1 MARVDQ
7 RFLRRWVGLALAL
20 PIAVA
25 LTASAGAAPSQG
37 QRTEAAS
44 PSNLRATLLHAAVH
58 GSASRGFAA
67 ATASVATP
75 CGSTGVVC
83 SDVLVPLDRTGV
95 VPGTVSLHVEELPA
109 QGTPRGVVFLIAG
122 GPGQGSA
129 HVYGLGDESAVS
141 LYRFLFP
148 GYTFVAY
155 DDRGTGASGL
165 LDCPVLQKASTA
177 DAEQQAATACAT
189 QIGPQRDFYS
199 TADHAEDLEAVR
211 QALGLDKIALFGV
224 SYGTKLAMA
233 YALAHPD
240 HVERLLLDSVLP
252 PEQPDPYE
260 ANVLQN
266 LPATLNAFCSD
277 GGCRAATNDFGADV
291 VAVANK
297 LGAKPL
303 TGKVTEANGRT
314 KTVTVGGVDLLSII
328 LGADLSPGLAAELPA
343 VVKAAR
349 SGNTQPLLRLADLQ
363 NGSGIESSIEL
374 SDALYA
380 ATVCHDGPFPWAPD
394 TPVAERP
401 ALEQAA
407 IAALPAG
414 SFGPFGTWAARF
426 GNADFCLGWPSPA
439 GGAALGAGPLPDVPM
454 LAISGGFDMRTPT
467 AGAASVVARFP
478 QGKLLVVPGIGHS
491 TVTADFSACAARA
504 VHSWMTNAAVPTTCA
519 RPKALVVPVPALPPP
534 GQAKPKHP
542 AGPTATYTIAT
553 KTIREAEAA
562 WLMTDGLSGSGARVP
577 ALYGGYLV
585 GSSGQ
590 AFRLVNYSIVH
601 GVALSGTVKIAKSGP
616 PLVFQGT
623 VTVTGAGASRGILGL
638 QNGVL
643 RGALGGR
650 FFR

>member
-1 MARVDQ
+1 M
-7 RFLRRWVGLALAL
+7 
-20 PIAVA
+20 
-25 LTASAGAAPSQG
+25 
-37 QRTEAAS
+37 
-44 PSNLRATLLHAAVH
+44 
-58 GSASRGFAA
+58 
-67 ATASVATP
+67 
-75 CGSTGVVC
+75 
-83 SDVLVPLDRTGV
+83 
-95 VPGTVSLHVEELPA
+95 
-109 QGTPRGVVFLIAG
+109 PRGVVFLIAG

-148 GYTFVAY
+148 GYTLVAY
-155 DDRGTGASGL
+155 DDRGTGDSGL
-165 LDCPVLQKASTA
+165 LDCPSLQRAATA
-177 DAEQQAATACAT
+177 DTEQAAATACAAQLGT
-189 QIGPQRDFYS
+189 QRDFYS
-199 TADHAEDLEAVR
+199 TAVHAEDLESVR
-211 QALGLDKIALFGV
+211 QALGFDKVALFGV

-260 ANVLQN
+260 ANVLRD
-266 LPATLNAFCSD
+266 LPATLTSFCSD
-277 GGCRAATNDFGADV
+277 GGCRGATSDFAGDV

-349 SGNTQPLLRLADLQ
+349 VGNTQPLLRLADLQ
-363 NGSGIESSIEL
+363 NSSGLEPSIEL
-374 SDALYA
+374 SDAMYA
-380 ATVCHDGPFPWAPD
+380 ATVCHDGPFPWTPE
-394 TPVAERP
+394 TPVADRP

-407 IAALPAG
+407 IAALPPG

-426 GNADFCLGWPSPA
+426 GNADFCLDWPSPA

-467 AGAASVVARFP
+467 EGAASVVARFP

-504 VHSWMTNAAVPTTCA
+504 VHSWMTNAPVPATCA
-519 RPKALVVPVPALPPP
+519 RPKALVVPVPALPAP
-534 GQAKPKHP
+534 GLAKPKHHASP
-542 AGPTATYTIAT
+542 AATFAVVS

-562 WLMTDGLSGSGARVP
+562 WLMTDGLSGSATRVP
-577 ALYGGYLV
+577 AMYGGYLAAT
-585 GSSGQ
+585 SGQ
-590 AFRLVNYSIVH
+590 TFKLVNYSIAH
-601 GVALSGTVKIAKSGP
+601 GIAVSGTIKITKAGP
-616 PLVFQGT
+616 PLAFQGT
-623 VTVTGAGASRGILGL
+623 VTISGAGAATGVLGL
-638 QNGVL
+638 QSGAL

-650 FFR
+650 LFR

>member
-20 PIAVA
+20 PIAVG
-25 LTASAGAAPSQG
+25 LTASAGAAPVAG
-37 QRTEAAS
+37 QRANATS
-44 PSNLRATLLHAAVH
+44 LSTLRATLERASLHGVAT
-58 GSASRGFAA
+58 RGLAA
-67 ATASVATP
+67 ATGSAATDSAATP
-75 CGSTGVVC
+75 CGSTGVLC
-83 SDVLVPLDRTGV
+83 SDVVVPLDRTGV
-95 VPGTVSLHVEELPA
+95 VPGSVSLHVEVLPA

-129 HVYGLGDESAVS
+129 HVYGLGDDSAVS

-165 LDCPVLQKASTA
+165 LDCPELQKAATA
-177 DAEQQAATACAT
+177 DAEQSAATACAN

-211 QALGLDKIALFGV
+211 QALGFDKIALFGV

-277 GGCRAATNDFGADV
+277 GGCRAATSNFAGDV
-291 VAVANK
+291 IAVANK

-303 TGKVTEANGRT
+303 TGKVTESNGRT

-363 NGSGIESSIEL
+363 TGSGIEPSIEL

-394 TPVAERP
+394 TPVAARP

-407 IAALPAG
+407 IAALAPG
-414 SFGPFGTWAARF
+414 SFGPFGHVGRTVRQRRLLPRLAEPRRRRRSGCRAAARTCRCSRS
-426 GNADFCLGWPSPA
+426 A
-439 GGAALGAGPLPDVPM
+439 
-454 LAISGGFDMRTPT
+454 
-467 AGAASVVARFP
+467 AAS
-478 QGKLLVVPGIGHS
+478 
-491 TVTADFSACAARA
+491 
-504 VHSWMTNAAVPTTCA
+504 TCA
-519 RPKALVVPVPALPPP
+519 RRPQAQRPSSRVSRRASCSSCPESVTARSPPTSRLRRPRSPLVDDERGCPDDVRPAQGARRSGTGAAAARP
-534 GQAKPKHP
+534 G
-542 AGPTATYTIAT
+542 
-553 KTIREAEAA
+553 EAEAP
-562 WLMTDGLSGSGARVP
+562 GRP
-577 ALYGGYLV
+577 AQPR
-585 GSSGQ
+585 SRSPS
-590 AFRLVNYSIVH
+590 RPSMSPRPH
-601 GVALSGTVKIAKSGP
+601 G
-616 PLVFQGT
+616 
-623 VTVTGAGASRGILGL
+623 
-638 QNGVL
+638 
-643 RGALGGR
+643 
-650 FFR
+650 